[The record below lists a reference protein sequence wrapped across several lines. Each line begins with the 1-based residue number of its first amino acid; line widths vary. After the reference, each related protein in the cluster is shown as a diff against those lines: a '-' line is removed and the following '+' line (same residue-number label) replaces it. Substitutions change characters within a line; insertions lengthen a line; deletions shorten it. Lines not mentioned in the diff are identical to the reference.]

1 MMPPKSAITIN
12 FTMIVIMS
20 LESINDTSR
29 VVDYSPRVMPQVG
42 VALYERN

>member
-20 LESINDTSR
+20 QESINDTLR
-29 VVDYSPRVMPQVG
+29 VVDNSLRVMPQVG